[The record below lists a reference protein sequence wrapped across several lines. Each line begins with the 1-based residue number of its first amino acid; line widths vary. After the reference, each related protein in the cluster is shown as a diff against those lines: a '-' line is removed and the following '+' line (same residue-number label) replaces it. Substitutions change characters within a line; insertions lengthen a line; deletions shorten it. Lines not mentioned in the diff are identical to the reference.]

1 MDSERKGTGQASFS
15 SSSTGFCILWWQGW
29 IFLHCF
35 WMTKAADTEGISF
48 PGRAGR
54 VLPPPLRP
62 HVRDACSAQPLPE
75 VTASSSRLLRA
86 HSQS

>member
-48 PGRAGR
+48 PEPAE
-54 VLPPPLRP
+54 L
-62 HVRDACSAQPLPE
+62 A
-75 VTASSSRLLRA
+75 ASSPRPFARM
-86 HSQS
+86 